1 MSMNLIIGN
10 AERQSLNDDQKN
22 QYIKMPKTEMANGYQ
37 LIPRELEGK
46 PVWRLK
52 NWELKRD
59 SEGTYVYQENSIPL
73 SSIKELAAQEL
84 KEKGKISYPDTL
96 QQSVAYAWN
105 EIFNK
110 GSGKWPKN
118 KIPCYADGR
127 EVFAGLGEGKNLVE
141 EKVNGNLVKYPKNL
155 ADTVRRACL
164 RENIECVK
172 KVPFGSMKRRLPN
185 RFCATVWLDT
195 FLQICSEYEG
205 KRTPKMEDTL
215 LINVRYKGETK
226 KYTVETLYSEEEKM
240 QQKKIYNS
248 ATGEDEIVFAP
259 LGPKETDLEDCETE
273 TEPTVMEDVMD
284 GKYATQEYNELEE
297 EVNGTVESDSIEE
310 MRRQNEELSRR
321 MAKLEKEATVGGL
334 FRKAIRA
341 TQNMVAKPFRVI
353 AETIESNEE

>member
-1 MSMNLIIGN
+1 MNLIIGKKDH
-10 AERQSLNDDQKN
+10 ELLTDPQKDQ
-22 QYIKMPKTEMANGYQ
+22 YVRMPKAEMANGRQ

-105 EIFNK
+105 EILNK

-155 ADTVRRACL
+155 SDTVRRACIQG
-164 RENIECVK
+164 NIECVK
-172 KVPFGSMKRRLPN
+172 EVRFGSDMKRRLPN
-185 RFCATVWLDT
+185 KYCTTVWLDT
-195 FLQICSEYEG
+195 FLQICSEYDG
-205 KRTPKMEDTL
+205 KRAPKIQDTL
-215 LINVRYKGETK
+215 SIKVRHKGKTK
-226 KYTVETLYSEEEKM
+226 KYTVEALYSEEEKM
-240 QQKKIYNS
+240 EQKKIYNS
-248 ATGEDEIVFAP
+248 ATGEDEIIFAA
-259 LGPKETDLEDCETE
+259 LQPKETDLEDCETE
-273 TEPTVMEDVMD
+273 PEVVKPQIVEPQTTELDLVIDLKRQLEELRTEVSRAKNTRTEPT
-284 GKYATQEYNELEE
+284 L
-297 EVNGTVESDSIEE
+297 
-310 MRRQNEELSRR
+310 
-321 MAKLEKEATVGGL
+321 GGVL
-334 FRKAIRA
+334 RKTIKNTR
-341 TQNMVAKPFRVI
+341 NMLAKPFRAI